1 MDISSEILSTTLG
14 IRGCPD
20 FVAARLSINSRDIT
34 GGELFVAIN
43 RGHEFVAEALGHG
56 AVAAIIDDPK
66 YSVPGKTILV
76 ENTTGALKA
85 IGRCVKDKICLKKVV
100 GITGSVGKTT
110 TRSWLTTVLSREY
123 RTFSSIRNY
132 NTIYGLPISLSLL
145 EPGTE
150 FGVFEMGSSNSGEIA
165 ELSQY
170 LEPDIGVITNIYE
183 SHIGRFGSKEAL
195 AHEKISIVEG
205 IRPGGALVFDGDCE
219 FADDIRL
226 AATSKQLQCFSVG
239 FSQDCDFCILLNS
252 PCVELHTP
260 TGVLRYEVPFTG
272 KHFAYI
278 TACVVAI
285 IHAMELD
292 IRVFLPFFKELS
304 LLDGRGAIKKCKYAG
319 KIFDVID
326 DSYNAGPSAMLAA
339 LNNLSTKQAPRKIA
353 VIGQMGEL
361 GDFELHYHQLVAEKL
376 SSMNLAHVF
385 FIGSETLW
393 NTMRVCE
400 NVECFAQMSDFV
412 IEKMLKIIQ
421 NGDIVLLKGSRSVGL
436 DRFLDYVCS
445 TT

>member
-1 MDISSEILSTTLG
+1 
-14 IRGCPD
+14 
-20 FVAARLSINSRDIT
+20 
-34 GGELFVAIN
+34 
-43 RGHEFVAEALGHG
+43 
-56 AVAAIIDDPK
+56 
-66 YSVPGKTILV
+66 
-76 ENTTGALKA
+76 
-85 IGRCVKDKICLKKVV
+85 KDKICLKKVV
-100 GITGSVGKTT
+100 GITGSVGNTT